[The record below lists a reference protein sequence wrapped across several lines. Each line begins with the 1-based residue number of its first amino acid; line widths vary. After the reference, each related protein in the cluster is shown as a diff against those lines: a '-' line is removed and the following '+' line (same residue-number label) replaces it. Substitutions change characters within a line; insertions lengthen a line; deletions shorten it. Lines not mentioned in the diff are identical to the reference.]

1 MLLLLAPPSGE
12 ELTLLE
18 LGAGAVGSVGGAED
32 PAKTVPAGDPVDA
45 GLKAMDAEG
54 RERDNMGFCG
64 GIGGAGGGMGTS
76 CLSLP
81 PNLLVPTEPWLT
93 GGLEVFSG
101 TQNPLACWA
110 R

>member
-1 MLLLLAPPSGE
+1 MSLLLVPPSSE

-18 LGAGAVGSVGGAED
+18 LGAGAVGGAED

-64 GIGGAGGGMGTS
+64 GIGGGMGTS

-101 TQNPLACWA
+101 TQNPLACAWWA